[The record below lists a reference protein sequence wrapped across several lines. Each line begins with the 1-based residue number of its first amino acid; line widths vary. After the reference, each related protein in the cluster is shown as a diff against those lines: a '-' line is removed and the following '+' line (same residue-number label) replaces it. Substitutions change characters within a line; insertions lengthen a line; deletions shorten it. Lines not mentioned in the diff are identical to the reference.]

1 MSKSLVASLGCLIL
15 FSLPACAHGRWSG
28 PFAEAGDGRL
38 ETRSVEVQPFSAVKV
53 EGPVDVEL
61 HEGAETRAQ
70 VAIDANLQERLQLT
84 VRNGVLTVALR
95 GPVSRVHPQARVT
108 LTTPTLEAVTLEG
121 SADVVVLPRSARVGR
136 LSLELD
142 GSGGLDWQGGEADAL
157 ELEADGSGD
166 LRFVGAARDAKLS
179 HDGSGGLDVR
189 MTGALERLELDSD
202 GSGDVRFS
210 GSAGTIR
217 LSMHGSGDVRLEG
230 GRTAR
235 LEVEVS
241 GSGDL
246 DARDYPS
253 DEVSARTQ
261 GSGGARV
268 RSAGGIVELTTSG
281 SGDLDWW
288 GTASSFRLREHG
300 SGSITQHGEH

>member
-1 MSKSLVASLGCLIL
+1 MSKSLVLFACLL
-15 FSLPACAHGRWSG
+15 LSALPACAHGRWSG
-28 PFAEAGDGRL
+28 PFAESGNGRL
-38 ETRSVEVQPFSAVKV
+38 VSRAVEVQPFSAVII

-61 HEGAETRAQ
+61 REGPQAGAI
-70 VAIDANLQERLQLT
+70 VAIDENLQERLQLT
-84 VRNGVLTVALR
+84 VHSGVLTVALR
-95 GPVSRVHPQARVT
+95 GPVQHLHPQARVT

-121 SADVVVLPRSARVGR
+121 SADVVVLPRSARAGR

-157 ELEADGSGD
+157 ELESDGSGK
-166 LRFVGAARDAKLS
+166 LRFVGAARGARLS
-179 HDGSGGLDVR
+179 HDGSGGLEVR
-189 MTGALERLELDSD
+189 MTGETLERLELASD

-210 GSAGTIR
+210 GSAKTIQV
-217 LSMHGSGDVRLEG
+217 SMNGSGDVRLQE
-230 GRTAR
+230 GRTAH
-235 LEVEVS
+235 LDLEVS

-253 DEVSARTQ
+253 DALMARIH

-281 SGDLDWW
+281 SGDLEWW
-288 GTASSFRLREHG
+288 GTASSFKLREHG
-300 SGSITQHGEH
+300 SGSITQHGD